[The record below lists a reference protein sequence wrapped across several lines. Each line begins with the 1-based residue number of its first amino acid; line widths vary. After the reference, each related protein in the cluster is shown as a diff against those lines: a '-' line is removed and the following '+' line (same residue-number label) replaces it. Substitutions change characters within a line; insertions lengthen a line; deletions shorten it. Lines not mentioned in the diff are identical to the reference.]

1 MAITPSYLRE
11 HLYTILDEAAETG
24 TSPEI
29 VLRKKGKKGRT
40 LRIVADRKPD
50 IFDRLE
56 PHPNILLVDPEEIVH
71 MDWSHYWHND
81 LP

>member
-11 HLYTILDEAAETG
+11 NLYTILDQVAKTG
-24 TSPEI
+24 VSPEI
-29 VLRKKGKKGRT
+29 IRKGRK

-50 IFDRLE
+50 VFARLKK
-56 PHPNILLVDPEEIVH
+56 HPNVLHGKPEDIVH
-71 MDWSHYWHND
+71 MDWSKHWHNA